1 MLSFL
6 FFLSSG
12 LFLGWSLGA
21 NDGANIFGTAVG
33 TKMIKFRTA
42 AIISSVFVILGA
54 VIAGSGASQTLN
66 KLGSIDAIPGAFMA
80 ALAAALTIYLMVK
93 AHISVSTSQAIVGA
107 IIGWNMYS
115 DRPTD
120 ISLVTTIASTWVF
133 CPILSALFAVV
144 LYHTTK
150 LLLKMHNVSLIRQD
164 CYTRIGLIVSGAFA
178 AYALGANN
186 IANVM
191 GVFTSANIL
200 RPLPLPLGLSL
211 NSTQVLFLMG
221 AIAIS
226 VGIFTYSRHTMNT
239 VGKNIMQMTPL
250 VAWIVVV
257 AQSLVLFVFASP
269 ALNNFLTA
277 YNLPA
282 PPMVPV
288 SSSQAVIG
296 AIMGIGLLKGGRNVN
311 WFLLC
316 RVFIGWVATPIFS
329 ALICYISLFVLANVF
344 TLTVHG

>member
-120 ISLVTTIASTWVF
+120 VSLVTTIASTWVF

-226 VGIFTYSRHTMNT
+226 VGIFTYSRHTMNI

-316 RVFIGWVATPIFS
+316 RVFIGWVATPILS

>member
-316 RVFIGWVATPIFS
+316 RVFIGWVATPILS

>member
-120 ISLVTTIASTWVF
+120 VSLVTTIASTWVF

-316 RVFIGWVATPIFS
+316 RVFIGWVATPILS
-329 ALICYISLFVLANVF
+329 ALICYI
-344 TLTVHG
+344 

>member
-120 ISLVTTIASTWVF
+120 VSLVTTIASTWVF

-316 RVFIGWVATPIFS
+316 RVFIGWVATPILS
-329 ALICYISLFVLANVF
+329 ALICYVSLFVLANVF

>member
-80 ALAAALTIYLMVK
+80 ALAAALTTYLMVK

-120 ISLVTTIASTWVF
+120 VSLVTTIASTWVF

-316 RVFIGWVATPIFS
+316 RVFIGWVATPILS

>member
-1 MLSFL
+1 
-6 FFLSSG
+6 
-12 LFLGWSLGA
+12 
-21 NDGANIFGTAVG
+21 
-33 TKMIKFRTA
+33 
-42 AIISSVFVILGA
+42 
-54 VIAGSGASQTLN
+54 
-66 KLGSIDAIPGAFMA
+66 MA

-120 ISLVTTIASTWVF
+120 VSLVTTIASTWVF

-221 AIAIS
+221 ANSFSRTTSKGRQLSIS
-226 VGIFTYSRHTMNT
+226 
-239 VGKNIMQMTPL
+239 
-250 VAWIVVV
+250 
-257 AQSLVLFVFASP
+257 
-269 ALNNFLTA
+269 
-277 YNLPA
+277 
-282 PPMVPV
+282 
-288 SSSQAVIG
+288 
-296 AIMGIGLLKGGRNVN
+296 
-311 WFLLC
+311 
-316 RVFIGWVATPIFS
+316 
-329 ALICYISLFVLANVF
+329 
-344 TLTVHG
+344 

>member
-120 ISLVTTIASTWVF
+120 VSLVTTIASTWVF

-316 RVFIGWVATPIFS
+316 RVFIGWVATPILS

-344 TLTVHG
+344 TLKVHG

>member
-120 ISLVTTIASTWVF
+120 VSLVTTIASTWVF

-316 RVFIGWVATPIFS
+316 RVFIGWVATPILS